1 MPSVSG
7 TVTLT
12 INGATFT
19 VPGYN
24 YGSGVPANSVG
35 NDGEY
40 YVDQASSNLA
50 IYGPKA
56 NGVWPSTPSGQMQG
70 PTGPQGPGGG
80 GSGFS
85 TVGQAQITGPF
96 SAGAS
101 WTQVTGLTKAITLS
115 NASHGV
121 RVRVTGV
128 LSSNTAGQ
136 MAYARLTRDGN
147 PIDLGAAADQRTQAS
162 SGMSPDDV
170 NYDIDS
176 FNIEFIDQ
184 PGDTNS
190 HTYGLQITAQPAGS
204 ATAYIG
210 QRGDDSDAVQFGRF
224 PTTLTVEEVIV
235 F

>member
-12 INGATFT
+12 VNGATFS

-24 YGSGVPANSVG
+24 YGSGAPANTVG

-56 NGVWPSTPSGQMQG
+56 SGVWPASPSGQMR
-70 PTGPQGPGGG
+70 GPQGVPGSGGG
-80 GSGFS
+80 GLAN
-85 TVGQAQITGPF
+85 VGQAQITGPF

-101 WTQVTGLTKAITLS
+101 WTSVTGLTKAITLS
-115 NASHGV
+115 NSAHGV
-121 RVRVTGV
+121 RVRVNGV

-136 MAYARLTRDGN
+136 MAYARLMRDST
-147 PIDLGAAADQRTQAS
+147 PIDLAAPADLRTLAS
-162 SGMSPDDV
+162 TGMSPGAV
-170 NYDIDS
+170 NYDCAPFS
-176 FNIEFIDQ
+176 VEFIDQ
-184 PGDTNS
+184 PGDTSS
-190 HTYGLQITAQPAGS
+190 HTYGLQVTAQPGAS
-204 ATAYIG
+204 ATIFLG
-210 QRGDDSDAVQFGRF
+210 QRGDDADGAPYGRF
-224 PTTLTVEEVIV
+224 PTTLTVEEVTV